1 MVHVEDFAVAEQT
14 PIDPGHNSLRD
25 RFRVAGPFALALGG
39 LLIAAA
45 IIDFCASFGSMRTP
59 TLFIWCPFPG
69 IVLLGLGFMMTQAG
83 YAGRITRY
91 YSQEVAPPAVD
102 TFNYVAHEAKD
113 GIREV
118 AGAIGEGLR
127 DAIAASTTGSA
138 GAAGDIR
145 CSKCQHE
152 NATDA
157 RFCSACGFVLAA
169 FVACPGCTHSNTPEA
184 KFCDQCGHALA

>member
-1 MVHVEDFAVAEQT
+1 MPEQT

-25 RFRVAGPFALALGG
+25 KFRVAGPIALALGG
-39 LLIAAA
+39 LLFVAA

-69 IVLLGLGFMMTQAG
+69 IILLGLGVMMTQAG

-91 YSQEVAPPAVD
+91 YSQEVAPPVVD
-102 TFNYVAHEAKD
+102 TLKYVAHEAKD

-127 DAIAASTTGSA
+127 EAIAASAPGTA
-138 GAAGDIR
+138 GAAAHTR

-152 NATDA
+152 NTPDA
-157 RFCSACGFVLAA
+157 RFCSSCGVTLA
-169 FVACPGCTHSNTPEA
+169 VPVTCPGCTHPNTPEA
-184 KFCDQCGHALA
+184 KFCDQCGRELA